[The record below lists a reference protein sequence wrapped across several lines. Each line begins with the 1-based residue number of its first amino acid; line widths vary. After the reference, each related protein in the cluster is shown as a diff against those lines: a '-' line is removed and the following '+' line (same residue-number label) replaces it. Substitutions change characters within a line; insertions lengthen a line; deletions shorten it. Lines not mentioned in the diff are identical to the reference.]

1 MRSNSVL
8 SPRGGH
14 GSPETPSADS
24 DDIVTRP
31 VSQLSELEGN
41 KLDRHD
47 AQYSAFHQGKQ
58 SPRPEGDENAPKRRR
73 SAYDAYTPLK
83 SEQRQEGYVSQ
94 IRSATRQQLSPRLSH
109 QSLDW
114 YARQAETN
122 PFDTNEAL
130 ALDLLDTY
138 FAHIGSTTYCFL
150 PEQHF
155 RRWVTDRSIRK
166 STDDLL
172 LIYSVLAMATTY
184 STRDDIKD
192 RGEEFAAICRYAANG
207 REFTLQLVQSRLLLS
222 MYYFAIDVSHDAW
235 DYCGGA
241 LRAATGLNLNLEID
255 ESEKDSGVSIFNL
268 NRYGYA
274 ECRRRTFWSCY
285 LMDHFSGFCNGHLT
299 TINPKDI
306 FLRYPCEMTHFENQA
321 DVIVPFFD
329 SSRMPISGP
338 LENAGGMAYLINIIS
353 IWGDVRANIFRGS
366 HSSLT
371 VSSEPFSSFYTNTNM
386 RLKAWS
392 ASLPQCLQFSA
403 ETLDKHGISSS
414 FVTMHIIYH
423 VTHAKLNRCV
433 KRDSVPSYQLQN
445 NIRLAHQHSNMILQ
459 VADVLANR
467 ATRLPNTPVGAD
479 KFSSP
484 YCGFAIVVAIDIVT
498 AKGRLRDIAA
508 LKCRIES
515 ARRIIDE
522 LAASWRS
529 GRAQQKKIAMRLDAL
544 AALPV
549 HANGWNAAN
558 SSGAGALST
567 SEVSVNFE
575 MGTFEMQVSLDTAP
589 KAAGDCVYGVGWES
603 WAEAVEM

>member
-1 MRSNSVL
+1 
-8 SPRGGH
+8 
-14 GSPETPSADS
+14 
-24 DDIVTRP
+24 
-31 VSQLSELEGN
+31 
-41 KLDRHD
+41 
-47 AQYSAFHQGKQ
+47 
-58 SPRPEGDENAPKRRR
+58 
-73 SAYDAYTPLK
+73 
-83 SEQRQEGYVSQ
+83 
-94 IRSATRQQLSPRLSH
+94 
-109 QSLDW
+109 
-114 YARQAETN
+114 
-122 PFDTNEAL
+122 
-130 ALDLLDTY
+130 
-138 FAHIGSTTYCFL
+138 
-150 PEQHF
+150 
-155 RRWVTDRSIRK
+155 
-166 STDDLL
+166 
-172 LIYSVLAMATTY
+172 
-184 STRDDIKD
+184 
-192 RGEEFAAICRYAANG
+192 
-207 REFTLQLVQSRLLLS
+207 
-222 MYYFAIDVSHDAW
+222 
-235 DYCGGA
+235 
-241 LRAATGLNLNLEID
+241 
-255 ESEKDSGVSIFNL
+255 
-268 NRYGYA
+268 
-274 ECRRRTFWSCY
+274 
-285 LMDHFSGFCNGHLT
+285 
-299 TINPKDI
+299 
-306 FLRYPCEMTHFENQA
+306 
-321 DVIVPFFD
+321 
-329 SSRMPISGP
+329 
-338 LENAGGMAYLINIIS
+338 MAYLINIIS

-366 HSSLT
+366 QSSLT
-371 VSSEPFSSFYTNTNM
+371 VSSEPLSSFYTNTNM

-467 ATRLPNTPVGAD
+467 ATRLSNTPVGAD